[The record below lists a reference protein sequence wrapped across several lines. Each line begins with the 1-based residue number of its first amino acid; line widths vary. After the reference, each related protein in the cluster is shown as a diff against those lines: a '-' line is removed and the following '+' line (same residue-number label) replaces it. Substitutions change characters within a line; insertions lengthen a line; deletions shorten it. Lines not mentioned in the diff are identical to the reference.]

1 MLRRATNLIDSKLR
15 ATDGELGSVKNL
27 LFDDHS
33 WQIRYMVVDADGW
46 LRGRDVIVSPAA
58 VMNPQWERGILPV
71 SLTKD
76 QIDASPPAE
85 MNSFTRALE
94 SKIAGFFGWPFYWQT
109 AGNFATGIVGQP
121 PLPTEASARQNIRDE
136 AVAPQ
141 SESKVR
147 RTDDVVGME
156 LRTTDAQ
163 SGRISGMLFDDQ
175 TWRIEKLIVAID
187 NGDVLIDL
195 GSVRRLDWVHNQADA
210 DLTHAEV
217 WNSPP
222 ANGH

>member
-1 MLRRATNLIDSKLR
+1 
-15 ATDGELGSVKNL
+15 
-27 LFDDHS
+27 
-33 WQIRYMVVDADGW
+33 
-46 LRGRDVIVSPAA
+46 
-58 VMNPQWERGILPV
+58 
-71 SLTKD
+71 
-76 QIDASPPAE
+76 
-85 MNSFTRALE
+85 
-94 SKIAGFFGWPFYWQT
+94 
-109 AGNFATGIVGQP
+109 
-121 PLPTEASARQNIRDE
+121 LPTEAAARQNIRDE